1 MTDLRE
7 AWVNFTRPAVST
19 VVKKLLEQLSADFVV
34 PDTALDLTA
43 LQDVIDKCTPRDDPA
58 PSITSPN
65 VTIKLVSK
73 AKIGESRLDRIALS
87 AKKLRL
93 TLSKDMTPRKRDL
106 AVAKAQALATF
117 LLQHGIKDDA
127 VQFVLGVHKLVPP
140 DYPLNWKLWL
150 RAPKVA
156 RRPPL
161 WWRVLMMIVEADAMG
176 GKRYKL
182 QARACSLPSNTYSAG
197 VRQMLPGAHPCG
209 GECL

>member
-1 MTDLRE
+1 MQKLVDLRD
-7 AWVNFTRPAVST
+7 AWVNLARPAVSKK
-19 VVKKLLEQLSADFVV
+19 VKALLEQVSSGLAV

-73 AKIGESRLDRIALS
+73 AKIGESRLDKIALS

-106 AVAKAQALATF
+106 AVAKAQALTTF

-127 VQFVLGVHKLVPP
+127 VQFVLGAI
-140 DYPLNWKLWL
+140 NWF
-150 RAPKVA
+150 
-156 RRPPL
+156 
-161 WWRVLMMIVEADAMG
+161 
-176 GKRYKL
+176 
-182 QARACSLPSNTYSAG
+182 
-197 VRQMLPGAHPCG
+197 HPTIH
-209 GECL
+209 